1 MSKLKSIDTSFEMT
15 YNQGIERCHNLV
27 SVTRGEKNMIYGYC
41 RVSTKGQAKD
51 GNSLTSQEQDILER
65 YKDALICKEAY
76 TGTTTDRPVF
86 SEVVKMMKEH
96 DMLVVTK
103 LDRLARNT
111 EEGIHIVKELFKKK
125 CSVHVLNVG
134 LLEDTAMGQFFIT
147 TLLAVA
153 ELERNQI
160 IERCQNGKAI
170 AKQNPDFTEGRPK
183 KFNQKQVDHAL
194 ELLKSHSYKEV
205 SQLTGVSKSTL
216 IRAKR
221 KADQK

>member
-1 MSKLKSIDTSFEMT
+1 
-15 YNQGIERCHNLV
+15 
-27 SVTRGEKNMIYGYC
+27 MIYGYC

-51 GNSLTSQEQDILER
+51 GNSLDAQEQEILSK
-65 YKDALICKEAY
+65 YSDAHIYKEAY

-86 SEVVKMMKEH
+86 NEVIRQMQEN
-96 DMLVVTK
+96 DMLVVSK

-111 EEGIHIVKELFKKK
+111 EEGIKIVKNLFLKK

-160 IERCQNGKAI
+160 IERCQTGKAI
-170 AKQNPDFTEGRPK
+170 ARQNPYFTEGRPK
-183 KFNQKQVDHAL
+183 KYSRQQVQHAL
-194 ELLKSHSYKEV
+194 DLLESHSYKQVE
-205 SQLTGVSKSTL
+205 QMTGISKSTL
-216 IRAKR
+216 IRAK
-221 KADQK
+221 KALK

>member
-1 MSKLKSIDTSFEMT
+1 
-15 YNQGIERCHNLV
+15 
-27 SVTRGEKNMIYGYC
+27 MIFGYC

-51 GNSLTSQEQDILER
+51 GNSLETQEQEILSR
-65 YKDALICKEAY
+65 YNDAQIYKEAY

-86 SEVVKMMKEH
+86 NDVIQKMKEK
-96 DMLVVTK
+96 DMLVVSK

-111 EEGIHIVKELFKKK
+111 EEGIKIVKDLFKKK

-160 IERCQNGKAI
+160 IERCQTGKAI
-170 AKQNPDFTEGRPK
+170 AKLNPDFTEGRPK
-183 KFNQKQVDHAL
+183 KYNQKQLDHAL
-194 ELLKSHSYKEV
+194 DLLLDHSYKEV
-205 SQLTGVSKSTL
+205 VQMTGISKSTL
-216 IRAKR
+216 IRSMRNK
-221 KADQK
+221 KCD

>member
-1 MSKLKSIDTSFEMT
+1 
-15 YNQGIERCHNLV
+15 
-27 SVTRGEKNMIYGYC
+27 MIYGYC

-51 GNSLTSQEQDILER
+51 GNSLEAQEKEILSR
-65 YKDALICKEAY
+65 YNDAQIYKEAY

-86 SEVVKMMKEH
+86 SEVVKMMKEN
-96 DMLVVTK
+96 DILVVSK

-160 IERCQNGKAI
+160 IERCQTGKAI
-170 AKQNPDFTEGRPK
+170 AKQNPEFTEGRPK

-205 SQLTGVSKSTL
+205 EQLTGISKSTL

-221 KADQK
+221 RKQNEK

>member
-1 MSKLKSIDTSFEMT
+1 
-15 YNQGIERCHNLV
+15 
-27 SVTRGEKNMIYGYC
+27 MIYGYC

-51 GNSLTSQEQDILER
+51 GNSLQAQEQEILSR
-65 YKDALICKEAY
+65 YNDAQIYKEAY

-86 SEVVKMMKEH
+86 NDVIQKMKEK
-96 DMLVVTK
+96 DMLVVNK

-111 EEGIHIVKELFKKK
+111 EEGIKIVKDLFQKK

-160 IERCQNGKAI
+160 IERCQAGKAI
-170 AKQNPDFTEGRPK
+170 ARQNPDFVEGRPK
-183 KFNQKQVDHAL
+183 KYNQKQLDHAL
-194 ELLKSHSYKEV
+194 DLLLDHSYKEV
-205 SQLTGVSKSTL
+205 VQMTGISKSTL
-216 IRAKR
+216 IRSMRNK
-221 KADQK
+221 KCD

>member
-1 MSKLKSIDTSFEMT
+1 M
-15 YNQGIERCHNLV
+15 
-27 SVTRGEKNMIYGYC
+27 NMIYGYC

-51 GNSLTSQEQDILER
+51 GNSLDAQEQEILSK
-65 YKDALICKEAY
+65 YSDAHIYKEAY

-86 SEVVKMMKEH
+86 NEVIQQMQEN
-96 DMLVVTK
+96 DMLVVSK

-111 EEGIHIVKELFKKK
+111 EEGIKIVKNLFLKK

-160 IERCQNGKAI
+160 IERCQTGKAI
-170 AKQNPDFTEGRPK
+170 ARQNSDFTEGRPK
-183 KFNQKQVDHAL
+183 KYSRQQVQHAL
-194 ELLKSHSYKEV
+194 DLLKSHSYKQVE
-205 SQLTGVSKSTL
+205 QMTGISKSTL
-216 IRAKR
+216 IRAK
-221 KADQK
+221 KALK

>member
-1 MSKLKSIDTSFEMT
+1 
-15 YNQGIERCHNLV
+15 
-27 SVTRGEKNMIYGYC
+27 MIYGYC

-51 GNSLTSQEQDILER
+51 GNSLEAQEKEILSR
-65 YKDALICKEAY
+65 YKDALIYKEAY

-86 SEVVKMMKEH
+86 SEVIKMMQEN
-96 DMLVVTK
+96 DMLVVSK

-111 EEGIHIVKELFKKK
+111 EEGIQIIKQLFQKK

-160 IERCQNGKAI
+160 IERCQTGKAI

-205 SQLTGVSKSTL
+205 EQLTGISKSTL

-221 KADQK
+221 TADMMMQKQVEMLFDMNKPE

>member
-1 MSKLKSIDTSFEMT
+1 
-15 YNQGIERCHNLV
+15 
-27 SVTRGEKNMIYGYC
+27 MIYGYC

-51 GNSLTSQEQDILER
+51 GNSLEAQEKEILSR
-65 YKDALICKEAY
+65 YNDAQIYKEAY

-86 SEVVKMMKEH
+86 SEVVKMMKEN
-96 DMLVVTK
+96 DILVVSK

-160 IERCQNGKAI
+160 IERCQTGKAI

-183 KFNQKQVDHAL
+183 KFNQKQVNHAL
-194 ELLKSHSYKEV
+194 ELLESHSYKEV
-205 SQLTGVSKSTL
+205 EQLTGISKSTL
-216 IRAKR
+216 IRARR
-221 KADQK
+221 KKQCEE

>member
-1 MSKLKSIDTSFEMT
+1 
-15 YNQGIERCHNLV
+15 
-27 SVTRGEKNMIYGYC
+27 MIFGYC

-51 GNSLTSQEQDILER
+51 GNSLQAQEQEILSR
-65 YKDALICKEAY
+65 YNNAQIYKEAY

-86 SEVVKMMKEH
+86 NDVIQKMKEK
-96 DMLVVTK
+96 DMLVVNK

-111 EEGIHIVKELFKKK
+111 GEGIKIVKDLFLKK

-160 IERCQNGKAI
+160 IERCQAGKAI
-170 AKQNPDFTEGRPK
+170 ARQNPDFVEGRPK
-183 KFNQKQVDHAL
+183 KYNQKQLDHAL
-194 ELLKSHSYKEV
+194 DLLLDHSYKEV
-205 SQLTGVSKSTL
+205 VQMTGISKSTL
-216 IRAKR
+216 IRSMRNK
-221 KADQK
+221 KCN